1 MGINGLN
8 LFLKNHIPEIT
19 NKTDLS
25 ELRSKRV
32 GIDTSIYLY
41 KYKYNDNNLIELFL
55 KQIYRLKLNGIIPI
69 YIFDGI
75 PPIEKK
81 NIILLR
87 KKKRD
92 GQLLMI
98 KKLEEQRKLCKN
110 LFDTISINTQIENI
124 RKKIVKI
131 NNDDISKLKLLFKL
145 CGVDYI
151 QSETESDFLFNSLI
165 KYRYIDLVLSEDN
178 DIIVNSNTKLIK
190 FFNVYS
196 NKVIIYDREFIIS
209 RLKLNN
215 LKWIHFCIFMGC
227 DYFKK
232 IPYPSDNIYR
242 IVKKNEINYLIN
254 NKLKLDSYQKKSF
267 KRAEELFLL
276 VPEIINEVIS
286 SEPDENLLIKFIKQ
300 NTNLNRTTI
309 DNMISIIT

>member
-25 ELRSKRV
+25 ELRYKRV

-81 NIILLR
+81 NIILMR
-87 KKKRD
+87 KKKRE
-92 GQLLMI
+92 GQFLMI
-98 KKLEEQRKLCKN
+98 KNLELQRTKCKN
-110 LFDTISINTQIENI
+110 LFDTIHINTQIENI
-124 RKKIVKI
+124 KKKIVKI
-131 NNDDISKLKLLFKL
+131 KNEDIIKLKELLKL

-151 QSETESDFLFNSLI
+151 QSETESDLLFNTLI

-178 DIIVNSNTKLIK
+178 DIIVNSDTKLIK

-196 NKVIIYDREFIIS
+196 NKVIIYDREFIIN
-209 RLKLNN
+209 RLKLSS
-215 LKWIHFCIFMGC
+215 LMWIHFCIFMGC

-232 IPYPSDNIYR
+232 IPYPSESIYR
-242 IVKKNEINYLIN
+242 MVKKNEINYLIN
-254 NKLKLDSYQKKSF
+254 NRLKFDSYQKKSF

-286 SEPDENLLIKFIKQ
+286 SKFDEKLLIKFIKQ
-300 NTNLNRTTI
+300 NTHLNRTTI
-309 DNMISIIT
+309 DNMISVIT

>member
-25 ELRSKRV
+25 ELRYKRV

-75 PPIEKK
+75 HPIEKK
-81 NIILLR
+81 NIILMR
-87 KKKRD
+87 KKKRE
-92 GQLLMI
+92 GQFLMI
-98 KKLEEQRKLCKN
+98 KNLELQRTKCKN
-110 LFDTISINTQIENI
+110 LFDTIHINTQIENI
-124 RKKIVKI
+124 KKKIVKI
-131 NNDDISKLKLLFKL
+131 NNQDIIKLKELLKL

-151 QSETESDFLFNSLI
+151 QSETESDLLFNTLI

-178 DIIVNSNTKLIK
+178 DIIVNSDTKLIK

-196 NKVIIYDREFIIS
+196 NKVIIYDREFIIN
-209 RLKLNN
+209 RLKLSS
-215 LKWIHFCIFMGC
+215 LMWIHFCIFMGC

-232 IPYPSDNIYR
+232 IPYPSESIYR
-242 IVKKNEINYLIN
+242 MVKKNEINYLIN
-254 NKLKLDSYQKKSF
+254 NRLKFDSYQKKSF

-286 SEPDENLLIKFIKQ
+286 SKFDEKLLIKFIKQ
-300 NTNLNRTTI
+300 NTHLNRTTI
-309 DNMISIIT
+309 DNMISVIT

>member
-25 ELRSKRV
+25 ELRYKRV

-81 NIILLR
+81 NIILMR
-87 KKKRD
+87 KKKRE
-92 GQLLMI
+92 GQFLMI
-98 KKLEEQRKLCKN
+98 KNLELQRTKCKN
-110 LFDTISINTQIENI
+110 LFDTIHINTQIENI
-124 RKKIVKI
+124 KKKIVKI
-131 NNDDISKLKLLFKL
+131 NNQDIIKLKELLKL

-151 QSETESDFLFNSLI
+151 QSETESDLLFNTLI

-178 DIIVNSNTKLIK
+178 DIIVNSDTKLIK

-196 NKVIIYDREFIIS
+196 NKVIIYDREFIIN
-209 RLKLNN
+209 RLKLSS
-215 LKWIHFCIFMGC
+215 LMWIHFCIFMGC

-232 IPYPSDNIYR
+232 IPYPSESIYR
-242 IVKKNEINYLIN
+242 MVKKNEINYLIN
-254 NKLKLDSYQKKSF
+254 NRLKFDSYQKKSF

-286 SEPDENLLIKFIKQ
+286 SKFDEKLLIKFIKQ
-300 NTNLNRTTI
+300 NTHLNRTTI
-309 DNMISIIT
+309 DNMISVIT

>member
-55 KQIYRLKLNGIIPI
+55 KQIYRLKLNGIIPV
-69 YIFDGI
+69 YILDGI

-81 NIILLR
+81 NIILMR

-98 KKLEEQRKLCKN
+98 KKLEDQRKLCKN

-131 NNDDISKLKLLFKL
+131 NNNDISKLKLLFKL

-151 QSETESDFLFNSLI
+151 QSETESDLLFNSLI

-209 RLKLNN
+209 RLKLTS

-242 IVKKNEINYLIN
+242 MVKKNEINYLIN
-254 NKLKLDSYQKKSF
+254 NKLKFDSYQKKSF

-286 SEPDENLLIKFIKQ
+286 SESDEKLLIKFIKQ
-300 NTNLNRTTI
+300 NTHLNRTTI
-309 DNMISIIT
+309 DNMISVIS

>member
-55 KQIYRLKLNGIIPI
+55 KQIYRLKLNGIIPV

-81 NIILLR
+81 NIILMR

-98 KKLEEQRKLCKN
+98 KKLEDQRKLCKN

-131 NNDDISKLKLLFKL
+131 NNNDISKLKLLFKL

-151 QSETESDFLFNSLI
+151 QSETESDLLFNSLI

-209 RLKLNN
+209 RLKLTS

-242 IVKKNEINYLIN
+242 LVKKNEINYLIN
-254 NKLKLDSYQKKSF
+254 NKLKFDSYQKKSF

-286 SEPDENLLIKFIKQ
+286 SESDEKLLIKFIKQ
-300 NTNLNRTTI
+300 NTHLNRTTI
-309 DNMISIIT
+309 DNMISVIT

>member
-25 ELRSKRV
+25 ELRYKRV

-75 PPIEKK
+75 TPIKKK
-81 NIILLR
+81 NIILMR
-87 KKKRD
+87 KKKRE
-92 GQLLMI
+92 GQFLMI
-98 KKLEEQRKLCKN
+98 KNLELQRTKCKN
-110 LFDTISINTQIENI
+110 LFDTIHINTQIENI
-124 RKKIVKI
+124 KKKIVKI
-131 NNDDISKLKLLFKL
+131 KNEDIIKLKELLKL

-151 QSETESDFLFNSLI
+151 QSETESDLLFNTLI

-178 DIIVNSNTKLIK
+178 DIIVNSDTKLIK

-196 NKVIIYDREFIIS
+196 NKVIIYDREFIIN
-209 RLKLNN
+209 RLKLSS
-215 LKWIHFCIFMGC
+215 LMWIHFCIFMGC

-232 IPYPSDNIYR
+232 IPYPSESIYR
-242 IVKKNEINYLIN
+242 MVKKNEINYLIN
-254 NKLKLDSYQKKSF
+254 NRLKFDSYQKKSF

-286 SEPDENLLIKFIKQ
+286 SKFDEKLLIKFIKQ
-300 NTNLNRTTI
+300 NTHLNRTTI
-309 DNMISIIT
+309 DNMISVIT

>member
-25 ELRSKRV
+25 ELRYKRV

-75 PPIEKK
+75 PPIKKK
-81 NIILLR
+81 NIILMR
-87 KKKRD
+87 KKKRE
-92 GQLLMI
+92 GQFLMI
-98 KKLEEQRKLCKN
+98 KNLELQRTKCKN
-110 LFDTISINTQIENI
+110 LFDTIHINTQIENI
-124 RKKIVKI
+124 KKKIVKI
-131 NNDDISKLKLLFKL
+131 NNQDIIKLKELLKL

-151 QSETESDFLFNSLI
+151 QSETESDLLFNTLI

-178 DIIVNSNTKLIK
+178 DIIVNSDTKLIK

-196 NKVIIYDREFIIS
+196 NKVIIYDREFIIN
-209 RLKLNN
+209 RLKLSS
-215 LKWIHFCIFMGC
+215 LMWIHFCIFMGC

-232 IPYPSDNIYR
+232 IPYPSESIYR
-242 IVKKNEINYLIN
+242 MVKKNEINYLIN
-254 NKLKLDSYQKKSF
+254 NRLKFDSYQKKSF

-286 SEPDENLLIKFIKQ
+286 SKFDEKLLIKFIKQ
-300 NTNLNRTTI
+300 NTHLNRTTI
-309 DNMISIIT
+309 DNMISVIT

>member
-55 KQIYRLKLNGIIPI
+55 KQIYRLKLNGIIPV

-81 NIILLR
+81 NIILMR

-98 KKLEEQRKLCKN
+98 KKLEDQRKLCKN

-131 NNDDISKLKLLFKL
+131 NNNDISKLKLLFKL

-151 QSETESDFLFNSLI
+151 QSETESDLLFNSLI

-209 RLKLNN
+209 RLKLTS

-242 IVKKNEINYLIN
+242 MVKKNEINYLIN
-254 NKLKLDSYQKKSF
+254 NKLKFDSYQKKSF

-286 SEPDENLLIKFIKQ
+286 SESDEKLLIKFIKQ
-300 NTNLNRTTI
+300 NTHLNRTTI
-309 DNMISIIT
+309 DNMISVIT

>member
-25 ELRSKRV
+25 ELRYKRV

-81 NIILLR
+81 NIILMQ
-87 KKKRD
+87 KKKRE
-92 GQLLMI
+92 GQFLMI
-98 KKLEEQRKLCKN
+98 KNLELQRTKCRN
-110 LFDTISINTQIENI
+110 LFDTIHINTQIENI
-124 RKKIVKI
+124 KKKIVKI
-131 NNDDISKLKLLFKL
+131 KNEDIIKLKELLKL

-151 QSETESDFLFNSLI
+151 QSETESDLLFNTLI

-178 DIIVNSNTKLIK
+178 DIIVNSDTKLIK

-196 NKVIIYDREFIIS
+196 NKVIIYDREFIIN
-209 RLKLNN
+209 RLKLSS
-215 LKWIHFCIFMGC
+215 LMWIHFCIFMGC

-232 IPYPSDNIYR
+232 IPYPSESIYR
-242 IVKKNEINYLIN
+242 MVKKNEINYLIN
-254 NKLKLDSYQKKSF
+254 NRLKFDSYQKKSF

-286 SEPDENLLIKFIKQ
+286 SKFDEKLLIKFIKQ
-300 NTNLNRTTI
+300 NTHLNRTTI
-309 DNMISIIT
+309 DNMISVIT